1 VFLATAFSFNGKE
14 TIMEQIS
21 VIAVLSDGE
30 TWDYFENIVVLEV
43 PTNELLFDE
52 KNTIKKA
59 LAK

>member
-1 VFLATAFSFNGKE
+1 
-14 TIMEQIS
+14 MEQIS